1 MNVEKNGVIYF
12 IKKSKGEVNNVY
24 FDRINSIANS
34 NPKNNEDLI
43 NNKKKYEIQC
53 NEVNR
58 SRWLD
63 KNISNE
69 SVTINNCACI
79 ISSVTDY

>member
-53 NEVNR
+53 NEKYLKCV
-58 SRWLD
+58 
-63 KNISNE
+63 
-69 SVTINNCACI
+69 
-79 ISSVTDY
+79 Y